1 MHFLLLKIKFL
12 KLNNS
17 LPGLDFRGE
26 RAYTPSYGGGFI
38 MKNCSV
44 CGCEIPI
51 ERLEALPHATECV
64 EHSKEEKLVGYNDF
78 YHKTA
83 PELCVVNPKNKEDLR
98 RAKRQYWRRR

>member
-1 MHFLLLKIKFL
+1 M
-12 KLNNS
+12 KL
-17 LPGLDFRGE
+17 
-26 RAYTPSYGGGFI
+26 
-38 MKNCSV
+38 CSV
-44 CGCEIPI
+44 CNCEIPA